1 MSSRGPLTERKHFK
15 QLVRARMA
23 KTGESYSSARRHIL
37 RQAPELGSGIP
48 PLHHYPGSTP
58 GPTALR
64 ALLSHAGVRAPH
76 TGAPFSEAMVFGI
89 AGGIGAGMFTFH
101 YARENVSSFFVA
113 GRHLWHDHAAWAL
126 AAVKRMGLKA
136 VVKES
141 SGVKPGEKH
150 LRELLDGGRP
160 VMTWLTFRGKM
171 YHIVTVHAIDDAKGT
186 ALVGDLAD
194 EPIPVPLA
202 ELAAARARV
211 KKDRNRLLALEP
223 SRRAPEL
230 ENLVRQGIAACV
242 DGLAGGRIKN
252 FTLQAFATWADR
264 LDGSRAPDGWEKI
277 FPPGPH
283 LFQGLRSV
291 TEYVEHNGTGGGLC
305 RPLFAEFLEEAGS
318 AVEDRRLTALAARY
332 RELGR
337 EWTALAEAALPDD
350 VPAFRD
356 AKELL
361 GRKGEAESGQA
372 EVQDRGR
379 SECRQAMDALAGR
392 MKEEFPLDAAGSAA
406 LRRELKRRVTALYEA
421 EVAALGELG
430 KAAGSTRG

>member
-1 MSSRGPLTERKHFK
+1 MTERKHFK

-23 KTGESYSSARRHIL
+23 KTGENYSTARRQIL
-37 RQAPELGSGIP
+37 GAAPELTAAIP

-101 YARENVSSFFVA
+101 YAKENFSSFFVA
-113 GRHLWHDHAAWAL
+113 GRHLWHDHTAWAQ

-160 VMTWLTFRGKM
+160 VMTWLTFRGRM
-171 YHIVTVHAIDDAKGT
+171 YHVATVHAIDDAVGA
-186 ALVGDLAD
+186 ALVGDLGD
-194 EPIPVPLA
+194 ELIAVPLA
-202 ELAAARARV
+202 ELAEARGRV
-211 KKDRNRLLALEP
+211 KKDKNRLLAMEP
-223 SRRAPEL
+223 ASKAPDL
-230 ENLVRQGIAACV
+230 KRLVREGISACA
-242 DGLAGGRIKN
+242 DGLTNARMKN

-264 LDGSRAPDGWEKI
+264 LDGSRAPDAWEKI
-277 FPPGPH
+277 FPPGGH
-283 LFQGLRSV
+283 LFQGLKSI
-291 TEYVEHNGTGGGLC
+291 TEYIEHNGTGGGLC
-305 RPLFAEFLEEAGS
+305 RPLFAEFLEEAG
-318 AVEDRRLTALAARY
+318 AALDDRRLAALAARY
-332 RELGR
+332 AELGR
-337 EWTALAEAALPDD
+337 EWTALADAALPDN
-350 VPAFRD
+350 VPAFRK

-361 GRKGEAESGQA
+361 GRKVEAESVEAGPHDSGQA
-372 EVQDRGR
+372 EC
-379 SECRQAMDALAGR
+379 EKAMADCAAG
-392 MKEEFPLDAAGSAA
+392 MKEEFPLDADRSTA

-421 EVAALGELG
+421 EVAAAAELER
-430 KAAGSTRG
+430 AGR